1 MSIALNQLEKRL
13 NELEAMRR
21 QRQTWLN
28 ELVAPM
34 TERLQYLA
42 QLRSDQIASGHNN
55 VIRFPIERRLA
66 EEVNV

>member
-1 MSIALNQLEKRL
+1 MSNSIQQLEDRL
-13 NELEAMRR
+13 NELEALRN

-42 QLRSDQIASGHNN
+42 KLRRDHVADANNN
-55 VIRFPIERRLA
+55 VIRFPVERRLGH
-66 EEVNV
+66 

>member
-1 MSIALNQLEKRL
+1 MSNSIQQLEDRL
-13 NELEAMRR
+13 NELEALRN

-42 QLRSDQIASGHNN
+42 KLRRDHVADINNN
-55 VIRFPIERRLA
+55 VIRFPVERRLGH
-66 EEVNV
+66 

>member
-1 MSIALNQLEKRL
+1 MSNSIKQLEDRL
-13 NELEAMRR
+13 NELEALRN

-42 QLRSDQIASGHNN
+42 KLRRDQVADVNNN
-55 VIRFPIERRLA
+55 VIRFPVERRLGH
-66 EEVNV
+66 